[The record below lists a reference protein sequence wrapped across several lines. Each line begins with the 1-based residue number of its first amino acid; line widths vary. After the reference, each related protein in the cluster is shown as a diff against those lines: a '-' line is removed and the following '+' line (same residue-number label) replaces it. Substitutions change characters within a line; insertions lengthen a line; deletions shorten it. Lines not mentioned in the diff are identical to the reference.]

1 MELRRAGLRRLLGI
15 DDGGQRLLVDLD
27 RLERVDG
34 LGLRLGDDGRDA
46 FAGPLDASPSRGPA
60 GVLTLFWIPAEPPA
74 GQAIGSGLYG
84 MSAPTI
90 TARTPGIVFAADV
103 SIDRMLAWAYG
114 LRRIARWVIP
124 VSLMS
129 SR

>member
-1 MELRRAGLRRLLGI
+1 M
-15 DDGGQRLLVDLD
+15 
-27 RLERVDG
+27 
-34 LGLRLGDDGRDA
+34 
-46 FAGPLDASPSRGPA
+46 
-60 GVLTLFWIPAEPPA
+60 LTLFVMPDAPPA

-90 TARTPGIVFAADV
+90 TASTPGRPFAVDV
-103 SIDRMLAWAYG
+103 SIERMLAWAYG
-114 LRRIARWVIP
+114 LRRMAMWAIP